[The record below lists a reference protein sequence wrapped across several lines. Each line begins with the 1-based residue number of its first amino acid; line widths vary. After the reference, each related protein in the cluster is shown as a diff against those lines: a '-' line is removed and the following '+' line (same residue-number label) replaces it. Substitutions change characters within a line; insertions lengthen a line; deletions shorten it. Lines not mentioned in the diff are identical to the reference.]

1 MALLY
6 RSLSAL
12 AEAAAAALNAGCD
25 LVLLCN
31 QSLHGGAAVDEL
43 LDGLLASADAGGEH
57 GWVPSA
63 DSEQRRL
70 ALLPQ
75 TEPLPWDD
83 LMLDPAYQRALALL
97 P

>member
-1 MALLY
+1 L
-6 RSLSAL
+6 
-12 AEAAAAALNAGCD
+12 AAAD
-25 LVLLCN
+25 
-31 QSLHGGAAVDEL
+31 
-43 LDGLLASADAGGEH
+43 ASGEH

-83 LMLDPAYQRALALL
+83 LMLDAAYQRALALL